1 MWIKANDTLN
11 RVCDIAEK
19 EDVVFTLE
27 NLNLLDHPGCSFN
40 STADVYELVSKIN
53 RPQLRINLDLYHTQI
68 GEGDLIRWCEKA
80 VPWMG
85 EVQVADNPGRCEPG
99 TGEIAYASVAQALG
113 AMGYDGPVALEAFAQ
128 SDPELAL
135 DRFVSAFTLA

>member
-1 MWIKANDTLN
+1 
-11 RVCDIAEK
+11 
-19 EDVVFTLE
+19 
-27 NLNLLDHPGCSFN
+27 
-40 STADVYELVSKIN
+40 
-53 RPQLRINLDLYHTQI
+53 LRINLDLYHTQI
-68 GEGDLIRWCEKA
+68 CEGDLIRRCEKA